1 VQVTAIESQ
10 TVQYSTPISLSSQ
23 FYFCGLPLRL
33 DTYRGCGF
41 QCCYCFARHRG
52 GNLPGDNIVPADPNV
67 IAGAF
72 DRAAT
77 SEPGRLGVIGQ
88 FIRQRVPIHFG
99 GMSDPFQ
106 PAELRYQV
114 SAAALAVLIKHQ
126 YPTVISTRG
135 VLVADQF
142 YVGLLKELSAVLVQ
156 FSFCSSRD
164 QLSRLVEPHSTP
176 PSALL
181 RCMETLSHHGVPV
194 SCRWQPFIPGISEE
208 PSEFVRRIASTGC
221 KHIGFEHLKVPLE
234 RRKDLWEQMT
244 SAAGEDYYKTYKT
257 LDAYRDGRE
266 LLLPPEQK
274 LRTITEVA
282 VEAHRSDLSFGA
294 ADNEFQYLSD
304 TSCCCSGADRFPGFE
319 NYFKH
324 QIAYAVRSCRGKDI
338 TYSTIENEWTPSGS
352 VDRYLNS
359 RSRIG
364 ARNNGSSS
372 IRSHI
377 LARWN
382 QVKAPGSPGAF
393 FGIVPTRRTVDG
405 AVVYKWEP
413 KALNSGRT
421 WDQEWDSGNKSSDPM
436 N

>member
-1 VQVTAIESQ
+1 
-10 TVQYSTPISLSSQ
+10 
-23 FYFCGLPLRL
+23 
-33 DTYRGCGF
+33 
-41 QCCYCFARHRG
+41 
-52 GNLPGDNIVPADPNV
+52 
-67 IAGAF
+67 
-72 DRAAT
+72 
-77 SEPGRLGVIGQ
+77 
-88 FIRQRVPIHFG
+88 
-99 GMSDPFQ
+99 MSDPFQ

-114 SAAALAVLIKHQ
+114 SAEALSVLIKHQ

-135 VLVADQF
+135 AIVADQF
-142 YVGLLKELSAVLVQ
+142 YVGLLKQLPAVLVQ

-164 QLSRLVEPHSTP
+164 HFSRRVEPHSTP

-181 RCMETLSHHGVPV
+181 RCMETLSHHGILV

-234 RRKDLWEQMT
+234 RRNDLWEQMT
-244 SAAGEDYYKTYKT
+244 LAGGEDYFNIYKT

-266 LLLPPEQK
+266 LLLPPERK
-274 LRTITEVA
+274 LRTVTEVA
-282 VEAHRSDLSFGA
+282 AEAHRYGISFGA

-319 NYFKH
+319 NFFKH
-324 QIAYAVRSCRGKDI
+324 QIGYAVRSCRGKEI
-338 TYSTIENEWTPSGS
+338 TYSAIQNEWIPSGS

-382 QVKAPGSPGAF
+382 QTKAPGSPGAF
-393 FGIVPTRRTVDG
+393 FGIVPTHRTRDG
-405 AVVYKWEP
+405 AVVYKWETD
-413 KALNSGRT
+413 ALNAIRT
-421 WDQEWDSGNKSSDPM
+421 
-436 N
+436 